1 MRVNDYIVKEID
13 RIYNAR
19 EFDAPVKVRG
29 NRHQRKILYHLED
42 ARLSLMREREK
53 ISKQFEYTTVSVSGI
68 IHDIKT
74 PMALIAGYAECL
86 QDGVGDKDYLKLI
99 LETIE
104 KLQGIVESVS
114 LPKSF
119 NARDDIDVKEFI
131 NGRPYFYAVFDRYRE
146 MVEERGIK
154 YLIGRLPKIAEW
166 FCRNS
171 AAVGM
176 YINKKLIDRVVQ
188 NIITNDLRYTPKGG
202 TIRVIFSKGRQF
214 FYIRV
219 KDDGAGIK
227 KADLPFI
234 FERGFKSG
242 AGGSKGLGLYMAQDI
257 IKRHGGAIS
266 VKSKE
271 GKGTVFTIK
280 LPIVPVKR

>member
-42 ARLSLMREREK
+42 ARLSLMREREM
-53 ISKQFEYTTVSVSGI
+53 ITKQFEYTTVSVSGI

-154 YLIGRLPKIAEW
+154 YLIGRLPRLPNGFAATALPSVCISTKSSSTEW
-166 FCRNS
+166 SRTSSPTTCVTPPRAARS
-171 AAVGM
+171 A
-176 YINKKLIDRVVQ
+176 
-188 NIITNDLRYTPKGG
+188 
-202 TIRVIFSKGRQF
+202 
-214 FYIRV
+214 
-219 KDDGAGIK
+219 
-227 KADLPFI
+227 
-234 FERGFKSG
+234 
-242 AGGSKGLGLYMAQDI
+242 
-257 IKRHGGAIS
+257 
-266 VKSKE
+266 
-271 GKGTVFTIK
+271 
-280 LPIVPVKR
+280 